1 MDVLKFG
8 AGVSA
13 ADITVSASGYDVVF
27 AHANGTDKITV
38 KGWLSSTLDRYQLER
53 VEFVD
58 GTVWTSALISSR
70 VLNFQGTEGDDI
82 VNRSGSPLGQKL
94 YGYAGNDTLN
104 SGGGAD

>member
-1 MDVLKFG
+1 
-8 AGVSA
+8 
-13 ADITVSASGYDVVF
+13 
-27 AHANGTDKITV
+27 NGTDKITV

-70 VLNFQGTEGDDI
+70 VLDFQGTEGDDI

-104 SGGGAD
+104 SGGGADQLIGGTGNDTLGGGLGSDVYFFNLG